1 MIAYIIISVI
11 VFLIVIVSFNFDKIK
26 GLFKKKK
33 DKDTQEPRQPKKD
46 YSMDY
51 EEPKREKRIK
61 VDDLRHD
68 KEPVEYTEESF
79 VKATESEL
87 KELDNSKKQSGGR
100 LKGGLKSVDN
110 IKVEVEDVKG
120 NDEQLDDDDDIDEFI
135 LKKKSQGEVL
145 ADQIKNLSPE
155 MKALI
160 ISDLLKR
167 KDEE

>member
-1 MIAYIIISVI
+1 MIAYIIISVV
-11 VFLIVIVSFNFDKIK
+11 VFLVVVVSFNFDKIK

-33 DKDTQEPRQPKKD
+33 NKDPQVPKPSKKE
-46 YSMDY
+46 YSMSY
-51 EEPKREKRIK
+51 EEPKKEKKIK
-61 VDDLRHD
+61 VDDLKHD
-68 KEPVEYTEESF
+68 QEPVQYTEESF

-87 KELDNSKKQSGGR
+87 EELDNSKKQSGGR

-120 NDEQLDDDDDIDEFI
+120 NDEELDDEDLDDYI
-135 LKKKSQGEVL
+135 LRKKSQGEVL

-167 KDEE
+167 KDD